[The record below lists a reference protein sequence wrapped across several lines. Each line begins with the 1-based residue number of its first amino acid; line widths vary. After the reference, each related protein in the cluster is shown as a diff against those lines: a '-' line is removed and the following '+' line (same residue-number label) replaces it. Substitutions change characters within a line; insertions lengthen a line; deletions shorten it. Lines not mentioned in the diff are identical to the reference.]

1 MVFTERYCVEAGIER
16 CVEAVEKARRR
27 SAIAVID
34 RLERGARAQP
44 RGGQQLKLV
53 DTLLSMHSS
62 RTAMQGLR
70 RSSRLFSS
78 AAVRPQRVTIEL
90 VSDTM

>member
-1 MVFTERYCVEAGIER
+1 MEAGIER

-34 RLERGARAQP
+34 RPGGGARNLARQ
-44 RGGQQLKLV
+44 RKLV